1 MNEIL
6 FNILSVVVTAVILPL
21 ISFAGTKLIT
31 WLNTKIKDE
40 NGKIQLTVAT
50 TIVTNAVRSVF
61 QTYVEALKK
70 SGSFDAESQKIALTK
85 AKDEA
90 LSQMSADV
98 KKYIETNYGNL
109 ETWLTTQIEAT
120 INILKNS
127 K

>member
-6 FNILSVVVTAVILPL
+6 MNIISVLFTAVIFPL
-21 ISFAGTKLIT
+21 ISFAGSKLIA
-31 WLNTKIKDE
+31 WLNAKIKDE

-61 QTYVEALKK
+61 QTYVDTLKK
-70 SGSFDAESQKIALTK
+70 NGIFDLESQKIALTK

-90 LSQMSADV
+90 LTQMTDDI
-98 KKYIETNYGNL
+98 KEYITKNYGDL
-109 ETWLTTQIEAT
+109 EAWLTTQIEAT
-120 INILKNS
+120 INVLKN

>member
-6 FNILSVVVTAVILPL
+6 MNIISVLVTAVILPL
-21 ISFAGTKLIT
+21 ISFAGARLIA
-31 WLNTKIKDE
+31 WLNAKVKDE
-40 NGKIQLTVAT
+40 NSKIQLTVAT

-61 QTYVEALKK
+61 QTYVDTLKK
-70 SGSFDAESQKIALTK
+70 NGTFDLESQKIALTK

-90 LSQMSADV
+90 LAQMTDDI
-98 KKYIETNYGNL
+98 KGYITKNYGDL

-120 INILKNS
+120 INILKN

>member
-6 FNILSVVVTAVILPL
+6 MNIISVLVTAVILPL
-21 ISFAGTKLIT
+21 ISFAGARLIA
-31 WLNTKIKDE
+31 WLNAKVKDE
-40 NGKIQLTVAT
+40 NSKIQLTVAT

-61 QTYVEALKK
+61 QTYVDTLKK
-70 SGSFDAESQKIALTK
+70 TGTFDLESQKIALTK

-90 LSQMSADV
+90 LAQMTDDI
-98 KKYIETNYGNL
+98 KEYITKNYGDL

-120 INILKNS
+120 INILKN

>member
-6 FNILSVVVTAVILPL
+6 MNIISVVVTAVILPL
-21 ISFAGTKLIT
+21 ISFAGSKLIT

-61 QTYVEALKK
+61 QTYVDTLKK
-70 SGSFDAESQKIALTK
+70 NGTFDLESQKIALTK

-90 LSQMSADV
+90 LAQMTDEV
-98 KKYIETNYGNL
+98 KEYITKNYGDL
-109 ETWLTTQIEAT
+109 ENWLTTQIEAT
-120 INILKNS
+120 INILKN

>member
-6 FNILSVVVTAVILPL
+6 MNIISVLVTAVILPL
-21 ISFAGTKLIT
+21 ISFAGSKLIA
-31 WLNTKIKDE
+31 WLNAKIKDE

-61 QTYVEALKK
+61 QTYADTLKK
-70 SGSFDAESQKIALTK
+70 NGTFDLESQKIALTK

-90 LSQMSADV
+90 LAQMTDDI
-98 KKYIETNYGNL
+98 KEYITQNYGDL
-109 ETWLTTQIEAT
+109 EAWLTTQIEAT
-120 INILKNS
+120 INILKN

>member
-6 FNILSVVVTAVILPL
+6 MNIISVLVTAVILPL
-21 ISFAGTKLIT
+21 ISFAGSKLIA
-31 WLNTKIKDE
+31 WLNAKIKDE

-61 QTYVEALKK
+61 QTYVDTLKK
-70 SGSFDAESQKIALTK
+70 NGTFDLESQKIALAK

-90 LSQMSADV
+90 LAQMTDDI
-98 KKYIETNYGNL
+98 KEYITKNYGDL
-109 ETWLTTQIEAT
+109 EAWLTTQIEAT
-120 INILKNS
+120 INILKN

>member
-6 FNILSVVVTAVILPL
+6 MNIISVLVTAVILPL
-21 ISFAGTKLIT
+21 ISFAGARLIA
-31 WLNTKIKDE
+31 WLNAKVKDE
-40 NGKIQLTVAT
+40 NGKIQLTVAS

-61 QTYVEALKK
+61 QTYVDTLKK
-70 SGSFDAESQKIALTK
+70 NGTFDLESQKIALTK

-90 LSQMSADV
+90 LAQMTDDI
-98 KKYIETNYGNL
+98 KEYITKNYGDL

-120 INILKNS
+120 INILKN

>member
-6 FNILSVVVTAVILPL
+6 INIISVLVTAVILPL
-21 ISFAGTKLIT
+21 ISFAGTKLIS

-40 NGKIQLTVAT
+40 NAKKQLEVAT

-90 LSQMSADV
+90 LSQMSREV
-98 KKYIETNYGNL
+98 KEYITTNYGNL

-120 INILKNS
+120 INILKN

>member
-6 FNILSVVVTAVILPL
+6 MNIISVLVTAVILPL
-21 ISFAGTKLIT
+21 ISFAGSKLIA
-31 WLNTKIKDE
+31 WLNAKIKDE

-61 QTYVEALKK
+61 QTYVDTLKK
-70 SGSFDAESQKIALTK
+70 NDIFDLKSQKIALTK

-90 LSQMSADV
+90 FAQMTDDI
-98 KKYIETNYGNL
+98 KEYITKNYGDL
-109 ETWLTTQIEAT
+109 EAWLTTQIEAT
-120 INILKNS
+120 INVLKN

>member
-6 FNILSVVVTAVILPL
+6 MNIISVLVTAVILPL
-21 ISFAGTKLIT
+21 ISFAGSKLIT

-61 QTYVEALKK
+61 QTYVDTLKK
-70 SGSFDAESQKIALTK
+70 NGTFDLESQKIALTK

-90 LSQMSADV
+90 LAQMTDDI
-98 KKYIETNYGNL
+98 KEYITKNYGNL
-109 ETWLTTQIEAT
+109 EAWLTTQIEAT
-120 INILKNS
+120 INILKN

>member
-6 FNILSVVVTAVILPL
+6 MNIISVLVTAVILPL
-21 ISFAGTKLIT
+21 IFFAGSKLIA
-31 WLNTKIKDE
+31 WLNAKIKDE

-61 QTYVEALKK
+61 QTYVDTLKK
-70 SGSFDAESQKIALTK
+70 NDIFDLESQKIALTK

-90 LSQMSADV
+90 FAQMTDDI
-98 KKYIETNYGNL
+98 KEYITKNYGDL
-109 ETWLTTQIEAT
+109 EAWLTTQIKAT
-120 INILKNS
+120 INVLKN

>member
-6 FNILSVVVTAVILPL
+6 MNIISVLVTAVILPL
-21 ISFAGTKLIT
+21 ISFAGSKLIA
-31 WLNTKIKDE
+31 WLNAKIKDE

-61 QTYVEALKK
+61 QTYVDTLKK
-70 SGSFDAESQKIALTK
+70 NDIFDLESQKIALTK

-90 LSQMSADV
+90 FAQMTDDI
-98 KKYIETNYGNL
+98 KEYITKNYGDL

-120 INILKNS
+120 INILKN